1 MVILYQLPSN
11 SGPQCQSGPRAT
23 YLKQC
28 AYLHSVHVWNP
39 KIFDAPWSFVSMFK
53 TLLYINIYLKSFYSF
68 PSYMFPVLCRSF
80 ALFHLSVH
88 LKLGEKQKWYF
99 MLFQNISVSVVLDE
113 KVIGFKYDRL
123 VWISCLLCTARVF
136 SRYKHLTLEYSWSVK
151 TYMWPNRKHSSVKR
165 HWEPAFNSSL
175 KGSRWTTFRSGLKH
189 DHISHEKV
197 ITRFSFHI
205 ICPFNVPIFFAS
217 EKCRQ
222 RDKVMA
228 FESNW
233 KLKT

>member
-23 YLKQC
+23 YLQQC

-88 LKLGEKQKWYF
+88 LKLGENRNGILCYF
-99 MLFQNISVSVVLDE
+99 RIFLLVLFWMKKSLVLNTTDLFGFPVYCVLHGYFPDTNI
-113 KVIGFKYDRL
+113 
-123 VWISCLLCTARVF
+123 
-136 SRYKHLTLEYSWSVK
+136 
-151 TYMWPNRKHSSVKR
+151 
-165 HWEPAFNSSL
+165 
-175 KGSRWTTFRSGLKH
+175 
-189 DHISHEKV
+189 
-197 ITRFSFHI
+197 
-205 ICPFNVPIFFAS
+205 
-217 EKCRQ
+217 
-222 RDKVMA
+222 
-228 FESNW
+228 
-233 KLKT
+233 